1 MITGTTVSAK
11 ATTSNPNEKVIYRSD
26 NPAVATVD
34 DAGNI
39 TAVGDGTTTIR
50 AFAVSGNFATYT
62 IQVFTKGC
70 VLDKTKATIGI
81 GKKVKLNA
89 TVYPAD
95 APDKTVTWTS
105 SNTLVAKVSKTGKVK
120 GVGVGKATISA
131 TATAIGGAV
140 GTCEIKVIRPVTGVK
155 LNKTKKTLRV
165 GKTYTLKATVIP
177 DDATNKM

>member
-70 VLDKTKATIGI
+70 VLDKTKATIGV

-89 TVYPAD
+89 TVYPTD

-105 SNTLVAKVSKTGKVK
+105 SNTSVAKVSKTGKVT
-120 GVGVGKATISA
+120 GVGVGNATISA

-140 GTCEIKVIRPVTGVK
+140 GTC
-155 LNKTKKTLRV
+155 KT
-165 GKTYTLKATVIP
+165 
-177 DDATNKM
+177 

>member
-62 IQVFTKGC
+62 IQVLHKRMC
-70 VLDKTKATIGI
+70 
-81 GKKVKLNA
+81 
-89 TVYPAD
+89 
-95 APDKTVTWTS
+95 
-105 SNTLVAKVSKTGKVK
+105 
-120 GVGVGKATISA
+120 
-131 TATAIGGAV
+131 
-140 GTCEIKVIRPVTGVK
+140 IR
-155 LNKTKKTLRV
+155 
-165 GKTYTLKATVIP
+165 
-177 DDATNKM
+177 